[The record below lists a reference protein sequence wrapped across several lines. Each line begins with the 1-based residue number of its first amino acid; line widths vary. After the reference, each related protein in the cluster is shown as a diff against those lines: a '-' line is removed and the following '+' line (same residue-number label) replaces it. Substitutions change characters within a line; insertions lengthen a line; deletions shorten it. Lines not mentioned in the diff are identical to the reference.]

1 MTKLEKAQE
10 ILSKDID
17 LLEELIELA
26 GWCPGKVGLKGS
38 EYCSFTGNTISCSDC
53 WEEEV

>member
-17 LLEELIELA
+17 LLEELISLV
-26 GWCPGKVGLKGS
+26 GWCPGKFGLKSS
-38 EYCSFTGNTISCSDC
+38 EYCSLTDDTVNCDDC
-53 WEEEV
+53 WAEEI